1 MKPDYKITRP
11 DYKLAV
17 DSKLF
22 TDKELELIDNWLELK
37 LTIKQNGTE
46 FHSKEKVGMSISKA
60 SCLINKSDE
69 WLRNKVKRG
78 EVIAYR
84 CALGYCVPIE
94 AIIKLKKELR

>member
-22 TDKELELIDNWLELK
+22 TDEELELIDVWLENK
-37 LTIKQNGTE
+37 LVIEPVIGE
-46 FHSKEKVGMSISKA
+46 RVGMSISKA

-78 EVIAYR
+78 EVEAYR
-84 CALGYCVPIE
+84 CNLGYCIPIE
-94 AIIKLKKELR
+94 EIIKLKKELR